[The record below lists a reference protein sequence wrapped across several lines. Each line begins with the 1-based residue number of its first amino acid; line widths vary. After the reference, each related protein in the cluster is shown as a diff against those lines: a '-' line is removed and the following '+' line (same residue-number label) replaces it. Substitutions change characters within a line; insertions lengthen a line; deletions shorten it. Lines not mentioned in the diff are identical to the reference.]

1 MSDDQ
6 RINAFA
12 GLPTGLART
21 PALRAVNFD
30 TLEPNADLVWDGW
43 LGLEAGWV
51 FQIYRRAQKEF
62 WY

>member
-1 MSDDQ
+1 
-6 RINAFA
+6 
-12 GLPTGLART
+12 
-21 PALRAVNFD
+21 VNFD

-43 LGLEAGWV
+43 LGFEAGWV